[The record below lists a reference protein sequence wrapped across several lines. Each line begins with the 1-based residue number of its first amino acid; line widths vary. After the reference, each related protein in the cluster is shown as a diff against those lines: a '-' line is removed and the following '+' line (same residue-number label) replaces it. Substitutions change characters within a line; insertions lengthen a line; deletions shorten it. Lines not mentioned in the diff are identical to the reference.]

1 MAPEP
6 DISAGVVAF
15 EGGGA
20 VTRYVTD
27 VGILTVLPEELTAV
41 VDTLQ
46 NHVAFRTERQ
56 AGGWQTFHARVGAEG
71 RDVRVVAT
79 QAPGRGPRAAD
90 VAFDRLQR
98 TFEVPL
104 VLLVGTAGGVHP
116 DVEFANV
123 VIADEII
130 YYDARRGTAD
140 GPRWCGRTRPMA
152 APVRVQVDE
161 FFRHYRGL
169 VAAPDGEVVRVFRG
183 PVASGHPAVLD
194 ADPDLV
200 DQIRRLEEGT
210 VAVETGAGGVGPAFY
225 ERIDHD
231 AALRGWLAIRGISG
245 CSDAAGSADR
255 HQFAA
260 DNAAL
265 VANRLL
271 PLLSLVE
278 PA

>member
-6 DISAGVVAF
+6 DITAGVVAF

-20 VTRYVTD
+20 VTRDATD
-27 VGILTVLPEELTAV
+27 VGILTVLAEELTAV
-41 VDTLQ
+41 VDMLQ

-56 AGGWQTFHARVGAEG
+56 TGGWQTFHATVAAEG

-116 DVEFANV
+116 DVEVGDV
-123 VIADEII
+123 VIADEVV
-130 YYDARRGTAD
+130 YYDAFGGTAD
-140 GPRWCGRTRPMA
+140 GPSWCGRTRPMA

-161 FFRHYRGL
+161 FFHHYRGL

-183 PVASGHPAVLD
+183 PVASGHPAVPD
-194 ADPDLV
+194 ADLV
-200 DQIRRLEEGT
+200 DRIRRLDEGT

-245 CSDAAGSADR
+245 RSDAAGGADR

-265 VANRLL
+265 VADRLL